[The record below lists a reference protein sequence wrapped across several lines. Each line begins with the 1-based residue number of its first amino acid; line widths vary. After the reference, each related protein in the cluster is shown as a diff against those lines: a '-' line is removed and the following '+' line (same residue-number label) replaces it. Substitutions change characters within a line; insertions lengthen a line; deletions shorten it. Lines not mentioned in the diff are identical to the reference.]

1 MKFSYIVGHFYF
13 FFSSLVRKGHV
24 SYCHHFPSI
33 RVSTSLSQGHVTILL
48 SHGFHYLIFILEKWI
63 KPNFVLSVIWTFFL
77 QN

>member
-48 SHGFHYLIFILEKWI
+48 SHGFHYLIFILEK
-63 KPNFVLSVIWTFFL
+63 
-77 QN
+77 